1 MCQYEYHMNILSWIE
16 MFLELCGTHITVVT
30 VGKTETEGGYD
41 RARCQNDLRSYNA
54 RSCTKA

>member
-1 MCQYEYHMNILSWIE
+1 MNILSWIE